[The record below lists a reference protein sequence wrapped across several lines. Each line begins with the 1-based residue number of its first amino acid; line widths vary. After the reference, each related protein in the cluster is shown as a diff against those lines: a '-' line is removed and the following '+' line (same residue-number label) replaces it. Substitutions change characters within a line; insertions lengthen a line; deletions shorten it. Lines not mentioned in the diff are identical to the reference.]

1 MLRYQLVTPPFI
13 LCSRIVATSQQ
24 PAGPSELDGAI
35 LATARPKS
43 LLINMSGVSID
54 IGSAVEGSAA
64 FVKLESGHC
73 CNMMGRASNP
83 RGLARVKLSGSD
95 AGAGSGGGGGSWLKA
110 DFSEGIGAGGWSG
123 AFEVLSA
130 GDVYVPSP
138 SIYL

>member
-1 MLRYQLVTPPFI
+1 MIPY
-13 LCSRIVATSQQ
+13 SRIVATSQQ
-24 PAGPSELDGAI
+24 PACPSELDGAI

-64 FVKLESGHC
+64 FVKLETGHC
-73 CNMMGRASNP
+73 CNMLGRASNP

-95 AGAGSGGGGGSWLKA
+95 AAAGSGGGGGSWLKA
-110 DFSEGIGAGGWSG
+110 DFSEGIGTGGWSG

-138 SIYL
+138 YIYL